1 MIPAALTSIQIRCP
15 ILMQHDDNQLIAAA
29 QAGDEQAFTQLVA
42 SCQDRVVQVAYG
54 YLHNRE
60 EALDATQE
68 AFLKAFRAID
78 RFHGTSSFWTWIY
91 RITCNLCKDKLRQR
105 ARRPVTSIED
115 FGLENEEAPIPS
127 EDNDPRETAY
137 NEEMERI
144 VLEQLQT
151 LPENQRR
158 ILILREFAG
167 LSYQEIADA
176 VGCRL
181 GTVMSRLF
189 HARQKLA
196 EVLEPYRETLLQE
209 DR

>member
-1 MIPAALTSIQIRCP
+1 
-15 ILMQHDDNQLIAAA
+15 MQHDDNQLIVAA

-60 EALDATQE
+60 DALDAAQE
-68 AFLKAFRAID
+68 AFMKAYRAIN
-78 RFHGTSSFWTWIY
+78 RFHGSSSFWTWIY

-105 ARRPVTSIED
+105 ARRPVTSIEEL
-115 FGLENEEAPIPS
+115 GIENEEAPLPS
-127 EDNDPRETAY
+127 EDDDPRETAKTK
-137 NEEMERI
+137 EMERI
-144 VLEQLQT
+144 VLDHLQQ

-158 ILILREFAG
+158 VLLLREFAG
-167 LSYQEIADA
+167 LSYQEIADT

-196 EVLEPYRETLLQE
+196 EILEPYRDTLLQ
-209 DR
+209 DKR